1 MKKYLSFFR
10 LRFLMGLQYRA
21 AAIGGIATQFFWG
34 LMTIFVFQAF
44 HRTDPSAFPM
54 TLSQTSSYIWLQ
66 QAFLALFATWMM
78 ENEIFDA
85 IGSGNVAYELCRP
98 VEIYRMWFAR
108 NLATRLSRA
117 LLRCM
122 PILVVAAFLPAP
134 YGLSAPASFLDFL
147 FFLLSLASGVLVTVA
162 LGMWI
167 YLLSFYTVSP
177 QGLRIFYTAATE
189 LFAGMVVPL
198 PFFPEGIRRV
208 MELLP
213 FASMQNVPLRIYGGG
228 MGTEDILR
236 AVLLQVFWL
245 IVLTVSGERACRRA
259 EKKVRIQGG

>member
-1 MKKYLSFFR
+1 MKKYLSFFL
-10 LRFLMGLQYRA
+10 LRFLTGLQYRA
-21 AAIGGIATQFFWG
+21 AALGGIATQFFWG

-44 HRTDPSAFPM
+44 HRTDPAAFPM
-54 TLSQTSSYIWLQ
+54 TLSQTSSYVWLQ
-66 QAFLALFATWMM
+66 QAFLALFAAWMM

-117 LLRCM
+117 VLRCM
-122 PILVVAAFLPAP
+122 PILAVAAFLPAP
-134 YGLSAPASFLDFL
+134 YGLSAPAGTTHFL
-147 FFLLSLASGVLVTVA
+147 FFVLSLATGLGVTVA

-167 YLLSFYTVSP
+167 YILSFYTVSP
-177 QGLRIFYTAATE
+177 QGLRVFYSSATE
-189 LFAGMVVPL
+189 LLAGMIVPL

-208 MELLP
+208 LELLP
-213 FASMQNVPLRIYGGG
+213 FASMQNVPLRIYGGA
-228 MGTEDILR
+228 MGTEEMLR

-245 IVLTVSGERACRRA
+245 VVLTATGERACRRA
-259 EKKVRIQGG
+259 EKKVTVQGG